1 MLRELKIQ
9 NFAIIENSE
18 LSFASGM
25 TVLTGETGAGKTIII
40 DALSLLL
47 GTRANIDM
55 IRYGETKA
63 VIEGVFDAPSEKLS
77 AVLAQM
83 DIPKE
88 PQLTITRIVQE
99 ARSTIRVNG
108 VSITSKELKDL
119 SLYLLDIHVQHDT
132 MRLFD
137 PSRYLELLDDYAQ
150 TNLTNYQQQRSMY
163 QAAVQEYLDFLDLES
178 QAKEQLDYWQFQYQ
192 ELVDLALVE
201 GEEALLEE
209 ERASLKNF
217 DKVYELL
224 HRATSADADAS
235 RLMVESLSAM
245 QKLATLDVAAEDVE
259 RAQSAYYDWVDVID
273 ALKTRLATLQYEPKR
288 LDQIETRLQELTRI
302 SRKYKCTTD
311 ELIDKQAAL
320 KAQISAFED
329 ASATKLQLRSIV
341 KQTYDPLLAS
351 AAALTTL
358 RQAAAATLQARLV
371 DEVKELHL
379 PQAQFAIV
387 VQTQL
392 PADELDHSV
401 FTETGVNHVEINLST
416 NKGEPLKPLAKV
428 ASGGEMSRVM
438 LGLKTV
444 LLQASGLSTIIF
456 DEIDQGVS
464 GAVAQSMAEK
474 LKRLSTTTQ
483 VLLITHL
490 PQVAAI
496 ANTHLFVKKQEVG
509 ERTISTTISLD
520 YESRIQAIAEMI
532 SPAAITE
539 KSVALAKEYMER
551 YQ

>member
-18 LSFASGM
+18 LSFAPGM

-40 DALSLLL
+40 DALLLLL
-47 GTRANIDM
+47 GTRANSEM

-77 AVLAQM
+77 AMLARM
-83 DIPKE
+83 DIPQE
-88 PQLTITRIVQE
+88 PLLTITRIVQE
-99 ARSTIRVNG
+99 SRSTTRVNG
-108 VSITSKELKDL
+108 VGVTSKELKDL

-150 TNLTNYQQQRSMY
+150 TNVTAYASLREEYLT
-163 QAAVQEYLDFLDLES
+163 AIQEYLEFLAMET

-192 ELVDLALVE
+192 ELVDLHLVE
-201 GEEALLEE
+201 GEELLLND
-209 ERASLKNF
+209 ERAGLKNF
-217 DKVYELL
+217 DKIFELL
-224 HRATSADADAS
+224 QRATSADADAS

-245 QKLATLDVAAEDVE
+245 QKLASLDVATQDIE
-259 RAQSAYYDWVDVID
+259 RAQSAYYEWVDVID
-273 ALKTRLATLQYEPKR
+273 ALKTRLATLQYDPDR

-302 SRKYKCTTD
+302 SRKYKCSTD
-311 ELIDKQAAL
+311 ELIGKQAAL
-320 KAQISAFED
+320 KAQISAVED
-329 ASATKLQLRSIV
+329 ASATKATLRSV
-341 KQTYDPLLAS
+341 VQQAYEPLLAS
-351 AAALTTL
+351 ANAITTTRQRAASELQT
-358 RQAAAATLQARLV
+358 RLQA
-371 DEVKELHL
+371 EVKELHL
-379 PQAQFAIV
+379 PHAQFAIRV
-387 VQTQL
+387 MTGL
-392 PADELDHSV
+392 PTDPLDHTV
-401 FTETGVNHVEINLST
+401 FGEHGLNHVEIDVTT

-444 LLQASGLSTIIF
+444 LLQASGLSTIVF

-464 GAVAQSMAEK
+464 GAVAQAMAEK
-474 LKRLSTTTQ
+474 LKRLSKSTQ

-509 ERTISTTISLD
+509 ERTISTTVTLND
-520 YESRIQAIAEMI
+520 VERIQAIAEMI
-532 SPAAITE
+532 SPAAITD
-539 KSVALAKEYMER
+539 KSLALAREYMER

>member
-99 ARSTIRVNG
+99 ARSTFRVNG
-108 VSITSKELKDL
+108 VSITSKALKDL

-163 QAAVQEYLDFLDLES
+163 QAAVQEYLDFLNLES

-209 ERASLKNF
+209 ERASLKNY

-224 HRATSADADAS
+224 QRATSADADAS

-288 LDQIETRLQELTRI
+288 LDQIETRLQELSRI

-474 LKRLSTTTQ
+474 LKRLSNTTQ

>member
-18 LSFASGM
+18 LSFAPGM

-40 DALSLLL
+40 DALLLLL
-47 GTRANIDM
+47 GTRANIEM

-77 AVLAQM
+77 AMLTRM
-83 DIPKE
+83 DIPQE
-88 PQLTITRIVQE
+88 PLLTITRIVQE
-99 ARSTIRVNG
+99 SRSTTRVNG
-108 VSITSKELKDL
+108 VGVTSKELKDL

-150 TNLTNYQQQRSMY
+150 TNLTAYESLREEY
-163 QAAVQEYLDFLDLES
+163 LTAIQEYLEFLAMET

-192 ELVDLALVE
+192 ELVDLHLVE
-201 GEEALLEE
+201 GEELLLNE
-209 ERASLKNF
+209 ERAGLKNF
-217 DKVYELL
+217 DKIFELL
-224 HRATSADADAS
+224 QRATSADADAS

-245 QKLATLDVAAEDVE
+245 QKLASMDVATQDIE
-259 RAQSAYYDWVDVID
+259 RAQSAYYEWVDVID
-273 ALKTRLATLQYEPKR
+273 ALKTRLATLQYDPDR

-302 SRKYKCTTD
+302 SRKYKCSTD
-311 ELIDKQAAL
+311 ELIGKQAAL
-320 KAQISAFED
+320 KAQISAVED
-329 ASATKLQLRSIV
+329 ASATKATLRSV
-341 KQTYDPLLAS
+341 VQQAYEPLLAS
-351 AAALTTL
+351 ANAITTSRQRAASELQT
-358 RQAAAATLQARLV
+358 RLQA
-371 DEVKELHL
+371 EVKELHL
-379 PQAQFAIV
+379 PHAQFAIRV
-387 VQTQL
+387 MTGL
-392 PADELDHSV
+392 PTDALDHTV
-401 FTETGVNHVEINLST
+401 FGEHGLNHVEIDVTT

-444 LLQASGLSTIIF
+444 LLQASGLSTIVF

-464 GAVAQSMAEK
+464 GAVAQAMAEK
-474 LKRLSTTTQ
+474 LKRLSESTQ

-509 ERTISTTISLD
+509 ERTISTTVTLND
-520 YESRIQAIAEMI
+520 VERIQAIAEMI

-539 KSVALAKEYMER
+539 KSLALAREYMER

>member
-209 ERASLKNF
+209 ERASLKNY

-224 HRATSADADAS
+224 QRATSADADAS

-329 ASATKLQLRSIV
+329 ASATKLQLRNIV
-341 KQTYDPLLAS
+341 KQTYDPLLSS

-474 LKRLSTTTQ
+474 LKRLSNTTQ

>member
-18 LSFASGM
+18 LSFAPGM

-40 DALSLLL
+40 DALLLLL
-47 GTRANIDM
+47 GTRANSEM

-77 AVLAQM
+77 AMLARM
-83 DIPKE
+83 DIPQE
-88 PQLTITRIVQE
+88 PLLTITRIVQE
-99 ARSTIRVNG
+99 SRSTTRVNG
-108 VSITSKELKDL
+108 VGVTSKELKDL

-150 TNLTNYQQQRSMY
+150 TNVTAYASLREEYLT
-163 QAAVQEYLDFLDLES
+163 AIQEYLEFLAMET

-192 ELVDLALVE
+192 ELVDLHLVE
-201 GEEALLEE
+201 GEELLLND
-209 ERASLKNF
+209 ERAGLKNF
-217 DKVYELL
+217 DKIFELL
-224 HRATSADADAS
+224 QRATSADADAS

-245 QKLATLDVAAEDVE
+245 QKLASLDVATQDIE
-259 RAQSAYYDWVDVID
+259 RAQSAYYEWVDVID
-273 ALKTRLATLQYEPKR
+273 ALKTRLATLQYDPDR

-311 ELIDKQAAL
+311 ELIGKQAAL
-320 KAQISAFED
+320 KAQISAVED
-329 ASATKLQLRSIV
+329 ASATKATLRSV
-341 KQTYDPLLAS
+341 VQQAYEPLLAS
-351 AAALTTL
+351 ANAITTTRQRAASELQT
-358 RQAAAATLQARLV
+358 RLQA
-371 DEVKELHL
+371 EVKELHL
-379 PQAQFAIV
+379 PHAQFAIRV
-387 VQTQL
+387 MTGL
-392 PADELDHSV
+392 PTDPLDHTV
-401 FTETGVNHVEINLST
+401 FGEHGLNHVEIDVTT

-444 LLQASGLSTIIF
+444 LLQASGLSTIVF

-464 GAVAQSMAEK
+464 GAVAQAMAEK
-474 LKRLSTTTQ
+474 LKRLSKSTQ

-509 ERTISTTISLD
+509 ERTISTTVTLND
-520 YESRIQAIAEMI
+520 EDRIQAIAEMI
-532 SPAAITE
+532 SPAAITD
-539 KSVALAKEYMER
+539 KSLALAREYMER

>member
-18 LSFASGM
+18 LSFAPGM

-40 DALSLLL
+40 DALLLLL
-47 GTRANIDM
+47 GTRANSEM

-63 VIEGVFDAPSEKLS
+63 VIEGVFDAPSEKL
-77 AVLAQM
+77 LAMLTRM
-83 DIPKE
+83 DIPQE
-88 PQLTITRIVQE
+88 PLLTITRIVQE
-99 ARSTIRVNG
+99 SRSTTRVNG
-108 VSITSKELKDL
+108 VGVTSKELKDL

-150 TNLTNYQQQRSMY
+150 TNITAYELLREEYLT
-163 QAAVQEYLDFLDLES
+163 AIQEYLEFLAMET

-192 ELVDLALVE
+192 ELVDLHLVE
-201 GEEALLEE
+201 GEELLLND
-209 ERASLKNF
+209 ERAGLKNF
-217 DKVYELL
+217 DKIFELL
-224 HRATSADADAS
+224 QRATSADADAS

-245 QKLATLDVAAEDVE
+245 QKLASLEVATQDIE
-259 RAQSAYYDWVDVID
+259 RAQSAYYEWVDVID
-273 ALKTRLATLQYEPKR
+273 VLKTRLATLQYDPDR

-302 SRKYKCTTD
+302 SRKYKCSTD
-311 ELIDKQAAL
+311 ELIGKQAAL
-320 KAQISAFED
+320 KAQISAVED
-329 ASATKLQLRSIV
+329 ASATKATLRSV
-341 KQTYDPLLAS
+341 VQQAYEPLLAS
-351 AAALTTL
+351 ANGITTSRQRAASELQT
-358 RQAAAATLQARLV
+358 RLQA
-371 DEVKELHL
+371 EVKELHL
-379 PQAQFAIV
+379 PHAQFAIRV
-387 VQTQL
+387 MTGL
-392 PADELDHSV
+392 PTDALDHTV
-401 FTETGVNHVEINLST
+401 FGEHGLNHVEIDVTT

-444 LLQASGLSTIIF
+444 LLQASGLSTIVF

-464 GAVAQSMAEK
+464 GAVAQAMAEK
-474 LKRLSTTTQ
+474 LKRLSESTQ

-509 ERTISTTISLD
+509 ERTISTTVTLND
-520 YESRIQAIAEMI
+520 EERIQAIAEMI
-532 SPAAITE
+532 SPAAITD
-539 KSVALAKEYMER
+539 KSLALAREYMER

>member
-209 ERASLKNF
+209 ERASLKNY

-474 LKRLSTTTQ
+474 LKRLSNTTQ

>member
-163 QAAVQEYLDFLDLES
+163 QAAVQEYLDFLELES

-209 ERASLKNF
+209 ERASLKNY

-224 HRATSADADAS
+224 QRATSADADAS

-288 LDQIETRLQELTRI
+288 LDQIETRLQELSRI

-351 AAALTTL
+351 AAALTTV

>member
-209 ERASLKNF
+209 ERASLKNY

-224 HRATSADADAS
+224 QRATSADADAS

-392 PADELDHSV
+392 PVDELDHSV

>member
-209 ERASLKNF
+209 ERASLKNY

-224 HRATSADADAS
+224 QRATSADADAS

-351 AAALTTL
+351 AASLTTM

>member
-18 LSFASGM
+18 LSFAPGM

-77 AVLAQM
+77 AVLARL
-83 DIPKE
+83 DIPQE
-88 PQLTITRIVQE
+88 EQLTITRIVQE
-99 ARSTIRVNG
+99 ARSTTRVNG
-108 VSITSKELKDL
+108 VSVTSKELKDL

-150 TNLTNYQQQRSMY
+150 TNLTSYQQQLTDY
-163 QAAVQEYLDFLDLES
+163 KTAIQEYLDFLTMES

-201 GEEALLEE
+201 GEEIRLDE
-209 ERASLKNF
+209 ERAGLKNY

-224 HRATSADADAS
+224 QRATSADADAS

-245 QKLATLDVAAEDVE
+245 QKLAALDVAAEDVE
-259 RAQSAYYDWVDVID
+259 RAQSAYYDWVDVVD
-273 ALKTRLATLQYEPKR
+273 ALKTKLSTLQYDPDR
-288 LDQIETRLQELTRI
+288 LDQIETRLQELTRV

-311 ELIDKQAAL
+311 ELIAKQTAL
-320 KAQISAFED
+320 KTQISAFED
-329 ASATKLQLRSIV
+329 ASVTKEQLRRVV
-341 KQTYDPLLAS
+341 KQAFDPLLA
-351 AAALTTL
+351 AATTLTKTRLNAALS
-358 RQAAAATLQARLV
+358 LQTRLV

-387 VQTQL
+387 VQTQS
-392 PADELDHSV
+392 PTDELDHSV
-401 FTETGVNHVEINLST
+401 FTDSGLNHVEIDVST

-496 ANTHLFVKKQEVG
+496 ANTHLFVQKQEVG
-509 ERTISTTISLD
+509 ERTISSTVALD
-520 YESRIQAIAEMI
+520 FDARIQAIAEMI
-532 SPAAITE
+532 SPAAVTE
-539 KSVALAKEYMER
+539 KSLALAKEYMER

>member
-209 ERASLKNF
+209 ERASLKNY

-224 HRATSADADAS
+224 QRATSADADAS

-474 LKRLSTTTQ
+474 LKRLSNTTQ

>member
-1 MLRELKIQ
+1 
-9 NFAIIENSE
+9 
-18 LSFASGM
+18 
-25 TVLTGETGAGKTIII
+25 
-40 DALSLLL
+40 
-47 GTRANIDM
+47 
-55 IRYGETKA
+55 
-63 VIEGVFDAPSEKLS
+63 
-77 AVLAQM
+77 
-83 DIPKE
+83 
-88 PQLTITRIVQE
+88 
-99 ARSTIRVNG
+99 
-108 VSITSKELKDL
+108 
-119 SLYLLDIHVQHDT
+119 
-132 MRLFD
+132 
-137 PSRYLELLDDYAQ
+137 
-150 TNLTNYQQQRSMY
+150 
-163 QAAVQEYLDFLDLES
+163 LES

-209 ERASLKNF
+209 ERASLKNY

-224 HRATSADADAS
+224 QRATSADADAS

-351 AAALTTL
+351 AASLTTM

>member
-18 LSFASGM
+18 LSFAPGM

-77 AVLAQM
+77 AVLARL
-83 DIPKE
+83 DIPQE
-88 PQLTITRIVQE
+88 EQLTITRIVQE
-99 ARSTIRVNG
+99 ARSTTRVNG
-108 VSITSKELKDL
+108 VSVTSKELKDL

-150 TNLTNYQQQRSMY
+150 TNLTSYQQQLTDY
-163 QAAVQEYLDFLDLES
+163 KTAIQEYLDFLTMES

-201 GEEALLEE
+201 GEEIRLDE
-209 ERASLKNF
+209 ERAGLKNY

-224 HRATSADADAS
+224 QRATSADADAS

-245 QKLATLDVAAEDVE
+245 QKLAALDVAAEDVE
-259 RAQSAYYDWVDVID
+259 RAQSAYYDWVDVVD
-273 ALKTRLATLQYEPKR
+273 ALKTKLSTLQYDPDR
-288 LDQIETRLQELTRI
+288 LDQIETRLQELTRV

-311 ELIDKQAAL
+311 ELIAKQTAL
-320 KAQISAFED
+320 KTQISVFED
-329 ASATKLQLRSIV
+329 ASVTKEQLRRVV
-341 KQTYDPLLAS
+341 KQAFDPLLA
-351 AAALTTL
+351 AATTLTKTRLNAALS
-358 RQAAAATLQARLV
+358 LQTRLV

-387 VQTQL
+387 VQTQS
-392 PADELDHSV
+392 PTDELDHSV
-401 FTETGVNHVEINLST
+401 FTDSGLNHVEIDVST

-496 ANTHLFVKKQEVG
+496 ANTHLFVQKQEVG
-509 ERTISTTISLD
+509 ERTISSTVALD
-520 YESRIQAIAEMI
+520 FDARIQAIAEMI
-532 SPAAITE
+532 SPAAVTE
-539 KSVALAKEYMER
+539 KSLALAKEYMER

>member
-209 ERASLKNF
+209 ERASLKNY

-224 HRATSADADAS
+224 QRATSADADAS

>member
-209 ERASLKNF
+209 ERASLKNY

-224 HRATSADADAS
+224 QRATSADADAS

-351 AAALTTL
+351 ARELTTV

>member
-18 LSFASGM
+18 LSFAAGM

-40 DALSLLL
+40 DALTLLL
-47 GTRANIDM
+47 GTRANLEM
-55 IRYGETKA
+55 IRYGESKA
-63 VIEGVFDAPSEKLS
+63 VIEGVFDAPSDKLN
-77 AVLAQM
+77 AALARM
-83 DIPKE
+83 DIPQE
-88 PQLTITRIVQE
+88 PLLTITRIVQE
-99 ARSTIRVNG
+99 ARSTTRVNG
-108 VSITSKELKDL
+108 VSVTSKELKDL

-150 TNLTNYQQQRSMY
+150 TDVSDYQSHWTRY
-163 QAAVQEYLDFLDLES
+163 HEAIRTYNDFVAMET
-178 QAKEQLDYWQFQYQ
+178 QAKDQLDYWQFQVQ
-192 ELVDLALVE
+192 ELVDLQLEE
-201 GEEALLEE
+201 GEEARLNE

-217 DKVYELL
+217 DKIYELL
-224 HRATSADADAS
+224 QRATSADADAS

-245 QKLATLDVAAEDVE
+245 QKLAAFEVANEDIE
-259 RAQSAYYDWVDVID
+259 RAQSAYYDWVDVVD
-273 ALKTRLATLQYEPKR
+273 GLKTKLATLQYDPER
-288 LDQIETRLQELTRI
+288 LDWIESRLQELSRI

-311 ELIDKQAAL
+311 ELIEKKTALMKQ
-320 KAQISAFED
+320 IHAFED
-329 ASATKLQLRSIV
+329 ASATKEQLRRDV
-341 KQTYDPLLAS
+341 KQQFDPLLAS
-351 AAALTTL
+351 ATVLHRARSAAALT
-358 RQAAAATLQARLV
+358 LQTKLQ

-379 PQAQFAIV
+379 PNARFAIHV
-387 VQTQL
+387 HATW
-392 PADELDHSV
+392 PTDELDAQV
-401 FTETGVNHVEINLST
+401 FGDTGVNHVEFDVST

-444 LLQASGLSTIIF
+444 LLEASGLSTIVF

-474 LKRLSTTTQ
+474 LKRLSRSTQ

-496 ANTHLFVKKQEVG
+496 ANTHLLVQKQEVAN
-509 ERTISTTISLD
+509 RTVSSTVTLD
-520 YESRIQAIAEMI
+520 FEARIQAIAEMI
-532 SPAAITE
+532 SPAAVTE
-539 KSVALAKEYMER
+539 KSLALAKEYMER

>member
-209 ERASLKNF
+209 ERASLKNY